1 MEIQQ
6 RIMVVDDDQSV
17 RIFLTKALEEYGYKV
32 AAADGGRSALKLVV
46 EFKPDLVLLD
56 VRMPEMNG
64 VEVLKNLTETHPGL
78 PVIMLT
84 GMSDTKLLEQTFDI
98 GAVDFITKPVL
109 ASVLVARIRA
119 KLRRVT
125 PGRTD
130 ASAKTD

>member
-32 AAADGGRSALKLVV
+32 VAADGGRSALKLVV

-98 GAVDFITKPVL
+98 TKPVL

-130 ASAKTD
+130 SSAKTD